1 MMPVVTAVSVW
12 PTSAVPVM
20 VGAPVG
26 AVLGVP
32 GAVVVSSLS
41 EASEVPTALMA
52 ETR

>member
-1 MMPVVTAVSVW
+1 MPVVTAVSVS

-26 AVLGVP
+26 AVLVE
-32 GAVVVSSLS
+32 AVVVSSLS
-41 EASEVPTALMA
+41 EALEVPTALMA